1 MGMWRGGEGKG
12 REGEQGQR
20 EESQRARGRGRGRAR
35 GRGRDQTVL
44 FRVSKVY
51 LAVWGNCWAEPRRHA
66 KMLTYSGS
74 SLLNWPESDVKL
86 WVRVAY
92 TFRLCP
98 ELYCHSPFPS
108 PGDFVE
114 KQY

>member
-1 MGMWRGGEGKG
+1 
-12 REGEQGQR
+12 
-20 EESQRARGRGRGRAR
+20 
-35 GRGRDQTVL
+35 
-44 FRVSKVY
+44 
-51 LAVWGNCWAEPRRHA
+51 
-66 KMLTYSGS
+66 MLTYSGS